1 MTAGSGGSLFWLMKI
16 KNTEVKKKTILN
28 EKEIKWTEGMKPF
41 SIFFGLMSKTESQ
54 IQLQKY

>member
-16 KNTEVKKKTILN
+16 KNAEVKKKTILY

-54 IQLQKY
+54 IQL